1 MVVKLECF
9 SDLLG
14 RIIESESLIP
24 GTEKRILTNHG
35 LPVDQSGTSLQMFTV
50 TLVVL
55 QCNSYRCCKM

>member
-35 LPVDQSGTSLQMFTV
+35 LPVDQSGTSLQMFSGLTV
-50 TLVVL
+50 
-55 QCNSYRCCKM
+55 